1 MRILHVITTINRGGA
16 ENHVVDLAV
25 AQADRGADVAIAYLK
40 GDGYWAKRL
49 STAGVRVE
57 PLGLK
62 RYGAIAPFFA
72 LRRLFRDYA
81 PDLIHAHLPPAEL
94 YTRAALLPSGSGQPL
109 LITKH
114 NDEPFY
120 PGPGHDVVCRWVM
133 QRACRAIAISNAV
146 NRYSRDHIQLA
157 DNKLRTVCYGID
169 CGPFETVD
177 ASARQ
182 TLHAEWGIKNG
193 EMVIGTVAR
202 LVPQKALHALLTA
215 FGRYK
220 SISKRQ
226 PRLVIV
232 GRGPLMEELKD
243 QAERLTLS
251 NSIVW
256 TGFRE
261 DIPAI
266 MHAFDVFSLTSA
278 YEGLASFFWKP
289 WQRAG
294 RWLPPLSVR
303 SLKSC
308 KMGKPACCVHRT
320 TQERSQ
326 RPSFGWRMLIFARFW
341 AATDAA
347 GCESILRSTASP
359 TRRWRSTGNV
369 SLEPRMY
376 WVGNVAKSRIIGEIL
391 DAHPATTI
399 TILDCGCGD
408 GGDWRRVLA
417 DRPDIRMAIWL
428 WRAW

>member
-1 MRILHVITTINRGGA
+1 MTALGVVTAARIPSEGYVPLCIGCRLRTLHGSTRPAAVFDEFGKLAMRIVHVITTINRGGA

-49 STAGVRVE
+49 SAAGVRVE

-62 RYGAIAPFFA
+62 RYGAIVPFIA
-72 LRRLFRDYA
+72 LRRLFRAHA

-94 YTRAALLPSGSGQPL
+94 YTRAALLPSGSRQPL

-133 QRACRAIAISNAV
+133 QRACRAIAISDAV
-146 NRYSRDHIQLA
+146 NRYTRDQVHLA
-157 DNKLRTVCYGID
+157 DNKLRTVYYGID

-182 TLHAEWGIKNG
+182 ALHAEWGIKDG

-215 FGRYK
+215 FSRYK
-220 SISKRQ
+220 SISQRQ

-232 GRGPLMEELKD
+232 GRGPLMAELKD
-243 QAERLTLS
+243 QTQRLALS
-251 NSIVW
+251 DSIVW

-266 MHAFDVFSLTSA
+266 MHAVDVFSLTSA
-278 YEGLASFFWKP
+278 YEGFGLVLLEAMA
-289 WQRAG
+289 AG
-294 RWLPPLSVR
+294 RPVVATAVSAIPEIVQDGYTGVLCPPNDTQAIAAAFLRLEDAKLRAVLGDNGRRRVR
-303 SLKSC
+303 EHFTLD
-308 KMGKPACCVHRT
+308 
-320 TQERSQ
+320 
-326 RPSFGWRMLIFARFW
+326 RM
-341 AATDAA
+341 TDA
-347 GCESILRSTASP
+347 T
-359 TRRWRSTGNV
+359 
-369 SLEPRMY
+369 
-376 WVGNVAKSRIIGEIL
+376 
-391 DAHPATTI
+391 
-399 TILDCGCGD
+399 
-408 GGDWRRVLA
+408 
-417 DRPDIRMAIWL
+417 MA
-428 WRAW
+428 